1 MRCRD
6 ISPDTAKKLND
17 DIFDGHANLYYHFIK
32 KSVQHLNHGG
42 ELIFVTPRD
51 FIRATGAAGLNEW
64 LYAQG
69 AFTHFKDY
77 GDERI
82 FSEFSPNCAVWRF
95 VEGRRSRKM
104 DDGRV
109 FRCVNGL
116 LYFGGGDGNR
126 LGDYFDVKVGAV
138 SGADDVFT
146 HKNGN
151 KAFVCSHTRRT
162 GQCRKMIYNENRPE
176 LKHHRK
182 RLLARKIRKFS
193 EENWWEWGRGYP
205 ERDDD
210 RIYVNQKT
218 RQESPFFTHEA
229 KSFDGSV
236 LALFPRLPMVLEKMR
251 DVLNQADWDELGF
264 VTGGRFIFSQRSLEN
279 AILPDM
285 F

>member
-1 MRCRD
+1 MPKND
-6 ISPDTAKKLND
+6 IQRKP
-17 DIFDGHANLYYHFIK
+17 
-32 KSVQHLNHGG
+32 
-42 ELIFVTPRD
+42 
-51 FIRATGAAGLNEW
+51 TGA
-64 LYAQG
+64 
-69 AFTHFKDY
+69 
-77 GDERI
+77 
-82 FSEFSPNCAVWRF
+82 
-95 VEGRRSRKM
+95 
-104 DDGRV
+104 
-109 FRCVNGL
+109 
-116 LYFGGGDGNR
+116 
-126 LGDYFDVKVGAV
+126 
-138 SGADDVFT
+138 
-146 HKNGN
+146 
-151 KAFVCSHTRRT
+151 KASS
-162 GQCRKMIYNENRPE
+162 QA
-176 LKHHRK
+176 
-182 RLLARKIRKFS
+182 LLARKIRKFS

>member
-1 MRCRD
+1 M
-6 ISPDTAKKLND
+6 
-17 DIFDGHANLYYHFIK
+17 
-32 KSVQHLNHGG
+32 
-42 ELIFVTPRD
+42 
-51 FIRATGAAGLNEW
+51 NEW

-95 VEGRRSRKM
+95 VKGRRSRKM

-264 VTGGRFIFSQRSLEN
+264 VTGGRFIFSQRSLEKCN
-279 AILPDM
+279 FTGYVLMAIPPVLKEIESFLNGLEESVLFLVITLVKIQRFPKM
-285 F
+285 ALFRLYKMKENG